1 MKLAT
6 VCSLTL
12 PIIAAGLLFTT
23 QAPAQPPV
31 ECCIVPSVN
40 GTAEMPGHCQYAGTM
55 EIVDGLAAGDTI
67 FIDAVIEVT
76 SSLNLTG
83 TPPTGTTEEFSG
95 NLYLTL
101 QGSGTLSAFSRNIT
115 INLAPAGPNK
125 TQSDPRTPF
134 APIQPFP
141 NDLLRMHGQIFGDP
155 DFDLLRVT
163 GGTEFGMPSPG
174 FTTLY
179 QSGSMWIVDSFFDVF
194 HRVDFVG
201 APTGALAGRSGSTT
215 RQRRFSTC
223 PLIPVP
229 VEATTWGGVK
239 ARFDR

>member
-6 VCSLTL
+6 MSSSSLPL
-12 PIIAAGLLFTT
+12 IAAGLLFAA

-31 ECCIVPSVN
+31 ECCLVPGVN

-55 EIVDGLAAGDTI
+55 EITDGLAPGDTI

-76 SSLNLTG
+76 ASLNLTG

-95 NLYLTL
+95 NLYLAL
-101 QGSGTLSAFSRNIT
+101 QGSGSLVAFSRNIT
-115 INLAPAGPNK
+115 INLPPAGPNK

-134 APIQPFP
+134 TLIQSFP
-141 NDLLRMHGQIFGDP
+141 NDMLRLSGQVFGDP

-163 GGTEFGMPSPG
+163 GGTDFGMPSPG
-174 FTTLY
+174 YTTLY
-179 QSGSMWIVDSFFDVF
+179 QSGSSWIVDSFFDVF

-201 APTGALAGRSGSTT
+201 SPTGALAGRSGSTT
-215 RQRRFSTC
+215 RIRRFATC
-223 PLIPVP
+223 PLFPVP
-229 VEATTWGGVK
+229 VQATTWGGLK
-239 ARFDR
+239 ARFD